1 MTVTETAKKTKT
13 ETETETIA
21 RQLPISNN
29 NRSEKKQE
37 TNHFIKGFSQD
48 TLTNRKNSVM
58 ECGRRVIF
66 ISLFGWNFPKKI
78 KSNKI
83 KYR

>member
-1 MTVTETAKKTKT
+1 MTVTETAKKTK
-13 ETETETIA
+13 TETIA

-66 ISLFGWNFPKKI
+66 ISLFGWNFPSKQNNNMKE
-78 KSNKI
+78 NKI
-83 KYR
+83 E